1 VVDGLSPETILS
13 CVQKAV
19 SDRKVLSLLKSAL
32 NGPVRP
38 GSVPPPEKDL
48 DGLAKKRL
56 KRKVLRKSRK
66 KKVLNENEPKPDP
79 YWLRLFF
86 GFAPEQACH
95 VPNYGH
101 CGIISPLLANVCL
114 NELDW

>member
-1 VVDGLSPETILS
+1 
-13 CVQKAV
+13 
-19 SDRKVLSLLKSAL
+19 
-32 NGPVRP
+32 
-38 GSVPPPEKDL
+38 VPPPEKDL

-56 KRKVLRKSRK
+56 KRKLLRTSRK
-66 KKVLNENEPKPDP
+66 NKVLNENEPKPDP

-101 CGIISPLLANVCL
+101 YGIISPLLANVCL
-114 NELDW
+114 NELDWRWRRRFMSTFARPSMI